1 MNEMRLKKM
10 NNELPTWDLSEIY
23 KNIKDPKISRDIKNI
38 RESANNF
45 LNKWKG
51 KINNLS
57 PLDFVFCINEY
68 QEINENIYKIA
79 THSSLILLQI
89 WKT

>member
-1 MNEMRLKKM
+1 MNEMHINKM
-10 NNELPTWDLSEIY
+10 NNELPIWDLSEIY

-38 RESANNF
+38 RGSANNF

-57 PLDFVFCINEY
+57 PSDFLFFINIS
-68 QEINENIYKIA
+68 EIPG
-79 THSSLILLQI
+79 
-89 WKT
+89 W